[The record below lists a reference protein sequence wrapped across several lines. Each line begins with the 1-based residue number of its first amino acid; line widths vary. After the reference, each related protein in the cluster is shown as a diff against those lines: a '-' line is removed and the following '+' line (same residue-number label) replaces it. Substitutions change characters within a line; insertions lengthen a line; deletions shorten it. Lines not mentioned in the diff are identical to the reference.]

1 MTIKVA
7 LLKSGEEVISDF
19 KEAFT
24 TEDEVEKFIG
34 YQLQDPYQVIVE
46 KYEVVDTDD
55 VDGVSRAKIKFTP
68 WLTLSKNK
76 KILLP
81 HDWIVTFYD
90 PLETVEESYLNR
102 VGKTKD
108 DGKIELS
115 EVSVVEEPE
124 VVSDSD

>member
-7 LLKSGEEVISDF
+7 LLKSGEEIIAEI

-24 TEDEVEKFIG
+24 KEDSEKFIG
-34 YQLQDPYQVIVE
+34 YQLEDPYQVIIE

-55 VDGVSRAKIKFTP
+55 SDGVSRAKIKFVP
-68 WLTLSKNK
+68 WLTLSKSK

-81 HDWIVTFYD
+81 PDWVVTFYD

-102 VGKTKD
+102 LGKTKD
-108 DGKIELS
+108 GNEELELS

-124 VVSDSD
+124 VVSE